1 MEGGMSDDPREYV
14 IDNKTGRAHR
24 EPTAIEKA
32 FTWTKLQWAIF
43 IVGFYLVLFGLSVAL
58 MFIIRALQYLFVA

>member
-1 MEGGMSDDPREYV
+1 MEGGMNDDPRDYV

-24 EPTAIEKA
+24 EPSAIEKA

-43 IVGFYLVLFGLSVAL
+43 IVGFYVVLLGVSMAL
-58 MFIIRALQYLFVA
+58 MFIVRTLQYLFIA